1 MNNPL
6 KIKRTS
12 PLKMMAPLIVFVC
25 IALAWSVYWYIAL
38 GTAKQKLATLEASHI
53 TLQCND
59 RSWGGY
65 PFRIHFDCT
74 GAAATLAGNHIT
86 ADKLRLIGQAW
97 NPNHVIGALFG
108 PVSIDTVKISGDP
121 IRFSY
126 RASGGKLAIASLLA
140 QNQTIRIAGDKQL
153 AVTKTETHIRPS
165 ATTDQLDLAIIL
177 SGLSTATAKLD
188 SFIITGTLNKE
199 RPKQGSFDAES
210 EPSDYLDAFLIVQY
224 LTGLDD
230 TEMNAAQAI
239 VKPLLKS
246 NDNKLPIQIKD
257 QTWYWGPFAIAGSGQ

>member
-38 GTAKQKLATLEASHI
+38 GTAKHKLATLEASHV

-74 GAAATLAGNHIT
+74 GVAATLAGTRIT

-126 RASGGKLAIASLLA
+126 RASAGKLAIASLLA
-140 QNQTIRIAGDKQL
+140 ENQTIRFTGNKQL

-177 SGLSTATAKLD
+177 SGVSIATAKLD

-199 RPKQGSFDAES
+199 FPKQGSFDAMS
-210 EPSDYLDAFLIVQY
+210 EPSDYLDALLIVQY
-224 LTGLDD
+224 LTGLGD

-239 VKPLLKS
+239 IRPLLRS

-257 QTWYWGPFAIAGSGQ
+257 QTWYWGPFAIAGSD